1 MSKYSDD
8 QIKFINK
15 LKSQGLSWE
24 EIKEAFNEEFDGRY
38 SLESLRHAY
47 RRYSFAVEEVTDAQY
62 VVKSMQDKARVGK
75 AISTLRKENQ
85 ALLEYISGLEAIG
98 QQMTEI
104 LQKNPPLVYE
114 PISVR
119 SKKPLKRAVVAHYSD
134 SHIQANIQADEMGG
148 LNQYGNIEEAR
159 RTALFFREI
168 ANYKIEHRKDTE
180 LFLVLNGD
188 NIQGVIHDSESVPA
202 ATTQVCAALHILRQ
216 GISFIATQFKK
227 VTVVCTVGN
236 HERMMHKSNK
246 GRQTKQKWDSFST
259 ILHVA
264 LRVALSQHKNI
275 EFVIPTSPYAY
286 LDILGHK
293 FFITHSDTVINVGY
307 PGKSIN
313 TERAKNTI
321 NDLKSGLGRIDVV
334 MAGHVHVDS
343 KTILPNGTTLLT
355 NGSVSGIDEFA
366 LSLGI
371 TKNLPSQQIF
381 EVTRDYAVGDLR
393 SVFLSQADKDDE
405 LDLIIEPFEGKF

>member
-1 MSKYSDD
+1 MSKYTDD
-8 QIKFINK
+8 QIRFIKN
-15 LKSQGLSWE
+15 LRDEERSWE
-24 EIKEAFNEEFDGRY
+24 EVQAMFNDEFDCRN
-38 SLESLRHAY
+38 SVESLRHIY
-47 RRYSFAVEEVTDAQY
+47 RRYAFSIEEVADSEY
-62 VVKSMQDKARVGK
+62 VVKNLQDKARTGK
-75 AISTLRKENQ
+75 AISLLRKENK

-98 QQMTEI
+98 QQMTDV
-104 LQKNPPLVYE
+104 LKANPPLVYE
-114 PISVR
+114 AIRVAT
-119 SKKPLKRAVVAHYSD
+119 KKPAKRVVVAHYSD
-134 SHIQANIQADEMGG
+134 SHIQSNIQGDEMGG
-148 LNQYGNIEEAR
+148 LNNYGSIEEAR

-188 NIQGVIHDSESVPA
+188 NIQGVIHDVESVPA

-216 GISFIATQFKK
+216 AISFIATQFKK

-264 LRVALSQHKNI
+264 LKVALSEHKNI
-275 EFVIPTSPYAY
+275 NFVIPTSPFAY

-366 LSLGI
+366 LSLGV

-381 EVTRDYAVGDLR
+381 EVTPHYAVGDLR
-393 SVFLSQADKDDE
+393 SVFLAEADKDDE
-405 LDLIIEPFEGKF
+405 LDLIIEPFKGKF